1 MQEATACSSCLSST
15 SASRLDPTRSNWS
28 EPNLAWFGC
37 MSRLM
42 KVRMWERTRAWQQW
56 KRTSLWGCYGLY
68 WILYKQCKHTYKLL
82 AVTYVALRK
91 ARKKDRP
98 EGKGRHWE
106 ALLEHAAR
114 YAKSMESRK
123 MVPWSWPWMTCFP
136 FHPSRTKRIEWI
148 VLCTSTEYST
158 KMYKDVQSTI
168 RIPLQGHS
176 NVSRKSQHCNCC
188 NWTSKKE
195 LENIWELCNLRKNS
209 NYSASRCVA
218 ASLRR
223 CVASSSPSAELW
235 RRPRAFLDGLH
246 RPARSHANRR
256 PEGISRAHLGGSPF
270 YAFYILPRPRCV
282 CLPEDVSASTLVKR
296 KVDHPGTGHRWAPHS
311 TAPYSAK
318 HRIYCRIG
326 NTRSCLTIILPEN
339 FAELDEGNG
348 MFTWEFCRPKKAK
361 ISSTSSTAIQFAKPH
376 CLHCTL
382 RTLYTLYRSTHLR
395 SAPPTAM
402 CKLPKRLRRR
412 IWQSRQWE
420 SVECINSP

>member
-1 MQEATACSSCLSST
+1 M
-15 SASRLDPTRSNWS
+15 P
-28 EPNLAWFGC
+28 
-37 MSRLM
+37 
-42 KVRMWERTRAWQQW
+42 
-56 KRTSLWGCYGLY
+56 
-68 WILYKQCKHTYKLL
+68 
-82 AVTYVALRK
+82 
-91 ARKKDRP
+91 
-98 EGKGRHWE
+98 
-106 ALLEHAAR
+106 
-114 YAKSMESRK
+114 
-123 MVPWSWPWMTCFP
+123 
-136 FHPSRTKRIEWI
+136 
-148 VLCTSTEYST
+148 
-158 KMYKDVQSTI
+158 
-168 RIPLQGHS
+168 
-176 NVSRKSQHCNCC
+176 
-188 NWTSKKE
+188 
-195 LENIWELCNLRKNS
+195 
-209 NYSASRCVA
+209 VA

-256 PEGISRAHLGGSPF
+256 PEGISRAPGAGEPF
-270 YAFYILPRPRCV
+270 LCLLPLLPCPRRV

-296 KVDHPGTGHRWAPHS
+296 KVDHPGTGHRAPHS
-311 TAPYSAK
+311 TVQRKASNLLL
-318 HRIYCRIG
+318 HREHPQLSYY
-326 NTRSCLTIILPEN
+326 LILPEN

-402 CKLPKRLRRR
+402 CKLPKHLRRR

>member
-1 MQEATACSSCLSST
+1 
-15 SASRLDPTRSNWS
+15 
-28 EPNLAWFGC
+28 
-37 MSRLM
+37 M

-114 YAKSMESRK
+114 YGKSMESRK

-218 ASLRR
+218 ASLR
-223 CVASSSPSAELW
+223 CVVLSISRALKAST
-235 RRPRAFLDGLH
+235 
-246 RPARSHANRR
+246 
-256 PEGISRAHLGGSPF
+256 GISRWPPQTCAEPCEPQTGRHFSGSGSRGALSMPSTTST
-270 YAFYILPRPRCV
+270 LPSARLPARRCV
-282 CLPEDVSASTLVKR
+282 CKYSGEAESGSPWHRA
-296 KVDHPGTGHRWAPHS
+296 PGTGHR

-318 HRIYCRIG
+318 HRIYCCIG
-326 NTRSCLTIILPEN
+326 NTRSCLTISSCLRISQNWMKETECSPEN
-339 FAELDEGNG
+339 FAGQK
-348 MFTWEFCRPKKAK
+348 RPK
-361 ISSTSSTAIQFAKPH
+361 SLQHLQRLSNLPSLTACIAH
-376 CLHCTL
+376 CAHCTHCIDQLICDLHLQLPCASCRSAWGGESGKVVNESLLNASIVHNSPLLHCG
-382 RTLYTLYRSTHLR
+382 LYQRYH
-395 SAPPTAM
+395 
-402 CKLPKRLRRR
+402 
-412 IWQSRQWE
+412 
-420 SVECINSP
+420 